1 MSKTSFKCRV
11 VTPSKQLLDHEAKYA
26 SVPLWDGL
34 MGILPGRAPIVAR
47 LGTGELKL
55 DIPDEK
61 HSHTGSRSYFVAG
74 GFMQMSTDTLTI
86 LAEQAIPA
94 EQLSETDAQAE
105 LAEAEA
111 RQVPSDAPD
120 KAAAA
125 DKLREQRDAARWKL
139 RLAKQAKGR
148 GI

>member
-1 MSKTSFKCRV
+1 MSKPFRCRV
-11 VTPSKQLLDHEAKYA
+11 VTPTAQLLDHEAKYA
-26 SVPLWDGL
+26 SVPLWDGM

-47 LGTGELKL
+47 LGAGELQL
-55 DIPDEK
+55 DIPDDK
-61 HSHTGSRSYFVAG
+61 HANAAHRSYFVAG
-74 GFMQMSTDTLTI
+74 GFMQMSADTLTI

-94 EQLSETDAQAE
+94 EQLSESEAQAE

-111 RQVPSDAPD
+111 RQVPADAPD
-120 KAAAA
+120 RAAAA

-139 RLAKQAKGR
+139 RIARQAKGR